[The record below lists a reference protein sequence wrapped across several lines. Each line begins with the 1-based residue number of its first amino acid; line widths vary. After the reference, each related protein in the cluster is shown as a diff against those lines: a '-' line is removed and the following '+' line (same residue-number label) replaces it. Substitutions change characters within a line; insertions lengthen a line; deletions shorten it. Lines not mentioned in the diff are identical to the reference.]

1 MKSTWL
7 DAVDWADRLPV
18 GVKLTVSDVEQEVFD
33 RAPYI
38 LYLQERLRGCWSL
51 CLPRSVGNQI
61 VVLLSGLSP
70 ICGGLAFAGET
81 QFRNIHSD
89 GLSAGVAVQ
98 VVWVCFLIG
107 FLCQTLEVAGWLRAG
122 RRTRESDLMTSG
134 LLVVGSGLTMTFAAV
149 LDDIEVSDVHL
160 WPVWVA
166 LIAATMS
173 IAAFVLGR
181 SDKQPPAVEMDQ
193 LTDSQ
198 RRALI
203 DQRDAALKIAA
214 KRQVVR
220 LRTVNRAVG
229 KPLGSLI
236 ARRSDQDA

>member
-1 MKSTWL
+1 
-7 DAVDWADRLPV
+7 
-18 GVKLTVSDVEQEVFD
+18 
-33 RAPYI
+33 
-38 LYLQERLRGCWSL
+38 
-51 CLPRSVGNQI
+51 
-61 VVLLSGLSP
+61 
-70 ICGGLAFAGET
+70 
-81 QFRNIHSD
+81 
-89 GLSAGVAVQ
+89 
-98 VVWVCFLIG
+98 
-107 FLCQTLEVAGWLRAG
+107 
-122 RRTRESDLMTSG
+122 MTSG

-198 RRALI
+198 RRALS